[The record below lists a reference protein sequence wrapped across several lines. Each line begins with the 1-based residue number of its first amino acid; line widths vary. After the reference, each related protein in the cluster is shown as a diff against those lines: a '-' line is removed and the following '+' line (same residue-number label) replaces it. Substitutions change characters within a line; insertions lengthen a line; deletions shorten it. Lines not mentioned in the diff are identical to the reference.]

1 MFCKHNI
8 DKRPKTVING
18 RKEKKICM
26 NIEKIIQK
34 LVEIYAEQEG
44 LKITKIQIERRECD
58 V

>member
-8 DKRPKTVING
+8 DKRSKTVING